1 MHAITVCYDS
11 ETVRYSSHPSGTPFK
26 DLAMAIPFCLLS
38 LCGLIMCLAA
48 CQPTPNKPLTTQI
61 LSTAPVSVTPI
72 PRTKEFPWMSVAQWY
87 QKHTDD
93 IAAAQNTDV
102 ELVFVG
108 DSITE
113 SWDWGEGRDAVY
125 QQYFG
130 DVKAV
135 NFAIGG
141 DMTQNLLWR
150 LQHNI
155 QGQLQPAAVVM
166 MIGVNNFLHEKQS
179 PDDVILG
186 IKANLAQL
194 QKNYPHAKILLIDVL
209 PFYQNANSPSRQ
221 QVITVNHGIAAL
233 ANDKDIF
240 HINVNDHF
248 LDTNGEIPK
257 ALMDDYIHPTA
268 AGLEIIAKA
277 VVPKIQ
283 NWIEQARKAKL
294 TVAASDPRIQ
304 VMGRSANTDDKA
316 LIVGYPGVTF
326 KLRSNAERITL
337 FGKSEHGKSY
347 FSVQVDDQPARL
359 IQLPDKA
366 EDIVLLEG
374 NTERTAHTI
383 TLLNRSETWHGVS
396 TLYNFTLYHG
406 ELLDAPALPQR
417 KLLLIGDSITCGEA
431 ADRQANL
438 ESTCQSDNSW
448 WGAKQSYG
456 MQLAA
461 MMNAQVQLVCYGG
474 RGLVRTWD
482 GISDGVNA
490 PDFYDYAVPK
500 DGQPFTWD
508 HNQYHPDIAIVAL
521 GTNDFSASAG
531 TPPTE
536 SHYVK
541 TYVDFI
547 HKIQRDHGKIP
558 VVVTDGPLLAG
569 KEKTQLQS
577 YLQKIQSQSDNVHFI
592 AANRYPGDNC
602 NFHPHA
608 EQHQAMA
615 NDLAPAIKKIMAW

>member
-1 MHAITVCYDS
+1 MA
-11 ETVRYSSHPSGTPFK
+11 TPF
-26 DLAMAIPFCLLS
+26 LLLG
-38 LCGLIMCLAA
+38 LCGLIISITA
-48 CQPTPNKPLTTQI
+48 CQSTTNTLAPKHAQQA
-61 LSTAPVSVTPI
+61 APVAITPI

-93 IAAAQNTDV
+93 ITAAQNNNV

-113 SWDWGEGRDAVY
+113 SWGWGEGRDAVY
-125 QQYFG
+125 QQYFA
-130 DVKAV
+130 DFNAV

-150 LQHNI
+150 LQHNTK
-155 QGQLQPAAVVM
+155 GQLQPAAVVM
-166 MIGVNNFLHEKQS
+166 MIGVNNFLHEQQA
-179 PDDVILG
+179 PDDVVLG
-186 IKANLAQL
+186 IKANLVQL

-209 PFYQNANSPSRQ
+209 PFYQKADNPSRQ
-221 QVITVNHGIAAL
+221 QVVAVNRGIAAL
-233 ANDKDIF
+233 ADDRQIF

-268 AGLEIIAKA
+268 TGLEIIAKA
-277 VVPKIQ
+277 VVPKIKP
-283 NWIEQARKAKL
+283 WIEQARQEKL
-294 TVAASDPRIQ
+294 TIAASDSRIK
-304 VMGRSANTDDKA
+304 VMGRSASTGEKA

-337 FGKSEHGKSY
+337 LGKSEYGKSY
-347 FSVQVDDQPARL
+347 FSVQIDDQPERL
-359 IQLPDKA
+359 IQMPEKA

-374 NTERTAHTI
+374 NTQGAAHTI

-396 TLYNFTLYHG
+396 TLYNFTLHHG
-406 ELLDAPALPQR
+406 ELLEAPALPQR
-417 KLLLIGDSITCGEA
+417 KILVIGDSITCGEA

-438 ESTCQSDNSW
+438 DKTCQGDNRW
-448 WGAKQSYG
+448 WGAKESYG

-482 GISDGVNA
+482 GITDGVNA
-490 PDFYDYAVPK
+490 PEFYDYAAPK
-500 DGQPFTWD
+500 DGQPLTWD
-508 HNQYHPDIAIVAL
+508 HSLYHPDIAIIAL

-531 TPPTE
+531 KPPSE

-547 HKIQRDHGKIP
+547 KKIQRDHGSIP
-558 VVVTDGPLLAG
+558 VVITDGPLLNDYNEANA
-569 KEKTQLQS
+569 KTLLQS
-577 YLQKIQSQSDNVHFI
+577 YLRKVKAQSHNVHFMP
-592 AANRYPGDNC
+592 ANQYPGDSC

-608 EQHQAMA
+608 EQHQAIA
-615 NDLAPAIKKIMAW
+615 KDLAPAIKKIMAW